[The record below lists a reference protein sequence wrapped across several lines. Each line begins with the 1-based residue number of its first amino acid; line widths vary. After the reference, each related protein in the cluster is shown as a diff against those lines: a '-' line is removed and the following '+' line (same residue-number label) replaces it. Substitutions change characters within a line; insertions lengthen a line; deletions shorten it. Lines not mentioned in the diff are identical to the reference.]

1 MTGTCDRRAV
11 DRFLVLLVGCA
22 VVAGACKP
30 APPEA
35 RQAGATS
42 RAGSQGPGLEQD
54 RGDDPVVAEIG
65 GYEVLLSEVRGHLD
79 ELPVFVRMRYQ
90 SPESRREFLE
100 SWVEF
105 LALTWAAR
113 EDGLDR
119 DPQVVDALRSE
130 VASRYLRDQVD
141 ATVTTRDAPEEW
153 VRSYYEQ
160 HRHEFVRP
168 EQREVRQVVVRDP
181 DLARRVAFRARKRA
195 AAAGADPVEEFT
207 RLVRA
212 HSQDPRTREAD
223 GVIGRFPWVDPGA
236 PPVPP
241 SVAEVATGMQSLF
254 EVGGPVPSPE
264 GYHILFVSRIYQQI
278 DNGFEKARPSIVER
292 WMERER
298 ERLRRERI
306 EAILARTRV
315 EVDGSV
321 ADAVRSG
328 AMGGRPE
335 GEKGR

>member
-1 MTGTCDRRAV
+1 MRSLIVPVFAAGGAA
-11 DRFLVLLVGCA
+11 LVLGCR
-22 VVAGACKP
+22 P
-30 APPEA
+30 DRPEA
-35 RQAGATS
+35 PQAGATS
-42 RAGSQGPGLEQD
+42 LAGSQGPGWEQD
-54 RGDDPVVAEIG
+54 RHDDPVVAEVG
-65 GYEVLLSEVRGHLD
+65 GYEVRLSEVRRQLE

-113 EDGLDR
+113 DEGLDR
-119 DPQVVDALRSE
+119 DPQVVDALKSE
-130 VASRYLRDQVD
+130 VASRYLRDRVD
-141 ATVTTRDAPEEW
+141 ATVSTRDAPEEW
-153 VRSYYEQ
+153 IRSYYEQ

-181 DLARRVAFRARKRA
+181 DQARRVAFRARKRA

-212 HSQDPRTREAD
+212 HSQDPRSREAD
-223 GVIGRFPWVDPGA
+223 GVVGRFPWVDPGA

-241 SVAEVATGMQSLF
+241 SVVEVAAGMQSLF
-254 EVGGPVPSPE
+254 EVRGPVPSPE
-264 GYHILFVSRIYQQI
+264 GYHILFVSRMYQPI
-278 DNGFEKARPSIVER
+278 DQGFEEARPFIVER

-306 EAILARTRV
+306 EAILARARV

-321 ADAVRSG
+321 VDAVRSG
-328 AMGGRPE
+328 ATGRRPE
-335 GEKGR
+335 GEKNP